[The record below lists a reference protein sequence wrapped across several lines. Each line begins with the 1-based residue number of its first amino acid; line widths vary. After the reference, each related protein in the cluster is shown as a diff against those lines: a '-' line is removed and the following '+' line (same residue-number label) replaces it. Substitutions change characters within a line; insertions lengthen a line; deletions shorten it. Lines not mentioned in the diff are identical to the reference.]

1 MGVCCRTPFLTDSL
15 RVITSSVTMYSPVL
29 LLLLAAAGCLASPE
43 SISIDS
49 SQVGEREP
57 FFFFTLT
64 LTVTSTL
71 STATTFTSLSS
82 TTACAG
88 KRRRRAILMGDEE
101 YF

>member
-1 MGVCCRTPFLTDSL
+1 
-15 RVITSSVTMYSPVL
+15 MYAPTIL
-29 LLLLAAAGCLASPE
+29 LLLGVAGCFAQIPE
-43 SISIDS
+43 GVSIES

-71 STATTFTSLSS
+71 STATTVSTATTCTSLSS

-101 YF
+101 YFEDKIVQPSAVSE